1 MLDTQT
7 NSQDAEPKLPFDLN
21 PLRRSLLAGSA
32 YAGVLALFRPA
43 VALAQ
48 APAAPRPLP
57 ALASFKDPGSMIVH
71 SSSTIET
78 RRAAMGLVVT
88 PVNQLY
94 VRNNLNP
101 PDASVVAK
109 PDAWQ
114 VQVEGVRRPATLT
127 LAELKKMPTETVTM
141 VLQCSGNGRG
151 YFPSKPSG
159 TPWQTGA
166 AGCVMWTGVPV
177 KELARRLGGVDR
189 VAKFMTGTG
198 GEVLPAGVDIK
209 TRVERSVPVAAMED
223 ALLAWE
229 LNGQPIPLAH
239 GGPLRLI
246 VPGYTGVNSV
256 KYVKRLAFTE
266 VESDA
271 NIQQTNYRMTPSD
284 EKSYR
289 PSDPSVW
296 QMQPKSFVTAPLP
309 ESGPL
314 RAGRTRV
321 EGLAFG
327 GMHDVAKVDVSVDG
341 GASWKPA
348 RLVGPDLG
356 RYAWRRFE
364 ADVDLPA
371 GEHVITSRM
380 TDTRGTVQAEQ
391 RIENKGG
398 YMNSSWRDHAVK
410 VTVA

>member
-1 MLDTQT
+1 M
-7 NSQDAEPKLPFDLN
+7 
-21 PLRRSLLAGSA
+21 
-32 YAGVLALFRPA
+32 
-43 VALAQ
+43 
-48 APAAPRPLP
+48 
-57 ALASFKDPGSMIVH
+57 
-71 SSSTIET
+71 
-78 RRAAMGLVVT
+78 
-88 PVNQLY
+88 
-94 VRNNLNP
+94 
-101 PDASVVAK
+101 
-109 PDAWQ
+109 
-114 VQVEGVRRPATLT
+114 
-127 LAELKKMPTETVTM
+127 
-141 VLQCSGNGRG
+141 
-151 YFPSKPSG
+151 
-159 TPWQTGA
+159 
-166 AGCVMWTGVPV
+166 
-177 KELARRLGGVDR
+177 
-189 VAKFMTGTG
+189 
-198 GEVLPAGVDIK
+198 
-209 TRVERSVPVAAMED
+209 
-223 ALLAWE
+223 
-229 LNGQPIPLAH
+229 
-239 GGPLRLI
+239 
-246 VPGYTGVNSV
+246 PGYTGVNSV

-341 GASWKPA
+341 GASCEPA
-348 RLVGPDLG
+348 RLVGSALG

-398 YMNSSWRDHAVK
+398 YINSSWRDHAVK

>member
-1 MLDTQT
+1 
-7 NSQDAEPKLPFDLN
+7 
-21 PLRRSLLAGSA
+21 
-32 YAGVLALFRPA
+32 
-43 VALAQ
+43 
-48 APAAPRPLP
+48 
-57 ALASFKDPGSMIVH
+57 MIVH

-114 VQVEGVRRPATLT
+114 VQVEGAVAPSHADAGLRRYRPGVRIRWRCNAAATAAAISPASPAARPSA
-127 LAELKKMPTETVTM
+127 
-141 VLQCSGNGRG
+141 NR
-151 YFPSKPSG
+151 
-159 TPWQTGA
+159 A

-177 KELARRLGGVDR
+177 KDLARRLGGVDR
-189 VAKFMTGTG
+189 VAKFETGTG
-198 GEVLPAGVDIK
+198 GEVLPAGVDPK

-284 EKSYR
+284 EKAYR
-289 PSDPSVW
+289 LSDPSVW
-296 QMQPKSFVTAPLP
+296 QMQPKSFVTAAAARIGLAARRPHTRG
-309 ESGPL
+309 GPGL
-314 RAGRTRV
+314 RRHARRRQGGRVGGWGRHLEAGAAGR
-321 EGLAFG
+321 
-327 GMHDVAKVDVSVDG
+327 
-341 GASWKPA
+341 P
-348 RLVGPDLG
+348 GPG

-380 TDTRGTVQAEQ
+380 TDFLF
-391 RIENKGG
+391 
-398 YMNSSWRDHAVK
+398 HAK
-410 VTVA
+410 N